1 MISIREEKK
10 RNPIKLQN
18 RYPHLGR
25 ALDLLDSQTIRDRMM
40 GYALVTTC
48 FHLCPEE
55 VREFI
60 HEKWKNEE
68 LVKGRIKKE
77 FIEYCI
83 KKFDV

>member
-10 RNPIKLQN
+10 GNPIKLQN
-18 RYPHLGR
+18 KYPHLGR
-25 ALDLLDSQTIRDRMM
+25 ALNLLDSQTIRDRMM
-40 GYALVTTC
+40 GYALITTC

-68 LVKGRIKKE
+68 LVKGIRKE
-77 FIEYCI
+77 FVEYCI
-83 KKFDV
+83 KKFDI